1 MREHEEECS
10 HFIRNFRATG
20 SRGASRH
27 SAGMLTDPL
36 VQGVFL
42 ALFMTILSSCV
53 PSPKFS
59 EDQWREETARPDPS
73 LLYAPHYRDGRYFNS
88 WHETDRGGFKR
99 FLQWRFSPS
108 QKYTQ
113 EEEEYMPAVIPD
125 LKRRMDSMQGR
136 DFIAW
141 VGHGTFLLRL
151 NGKTWLTDP
160 MLSEKALLPKRRTP
174 PALSVQDLKQ
184 LGDDLNVVVTHN
196 HYDHFDKATIAGLP
210 ADASVFAP
218 LGLKKHIVSM
228 NSRLNKANVR
238 EMDWWETLELGEGVK
253 LVCLPA
259 QHWSMRIGQW
269 RNRTLW
275 ASFLLIT
282 PKATIYVGGDS
293 GYFIG
298 YREIG
303 RRFPGIDYALLP
315 LTAYHPRWFMHEA
328 HMNAEEVLRA
338 FEDLGARFLIP
349 TQWGTF
355 RLGNEP
361 IGYPAMD
368 LKRAT
373 QVKNVDPSRVI
384 LMDIGE
390 LRLLATRA
398 G

>member
-1 MREHEEECS
+1 MS
-10 HFIRNFRATG
+10 WIQI
-20 SRGASRH
+20 
-27 SAGMLTDPL
+27 SALTL
-36 VQGVFL
+36 CL
-42 ALFMTILSSCV
+42 TILSSCV
-53 PSPKFS
+53 ASPKFS
-59 EDQWREETARPDPS
+59 EDQWREETARLDPS
-73 LLYAPHYRDGRYFNS
+73 LLYAPHYRDGRYFNP
-88 WHETDRGGFKR
+88 WLETDRGGFKR
-99 FLQWRFSPS
+99 FLQWRFSAS
-108 QKYTQ
+108 ENYTQ
-113 EEEEYMPAVIPD
+113 KEEDYMPGVIPD
-125 LKRRMDSMQGR
+125 LKQRMDSMPDA

-160 MLSEKALLPKRRTP
+160 MLSERALLPKRRTP
-174 PALSVQDLKQ
+174 PALTVQDLKQ
-184 LGDDLNVVVTHN
+184 LGGELNVVVTHN

-210 ADASVFAP
+210 GTARVFAP
-218 LGLKKHIVSM
+218 LGLKKSIEEM
-228 NSRLNKANVR
+228 NGRLSKANVH
-238 EMDWWETLELGEGVK
+238 EMDWWETSNLANGEK

-282 PKATIYVGGDS
+282 PESTIYMGGDS
-293 GYFIG
+293 GYFMG

-303 RRFPGIDYALLP
+303 RKYPGIDYALLP

-328 HMNAEEVLRA
+328 HMNAEEVLKA

-361 IGYPAMD
+361 IGYPSLD
-368 LKRAT
+368 LQRAI
-373 QVKNVDPSRVI
+373 QVNKADPLRVI

-390 LRLLATRA
+390 LRVLERREK
-398 G
+398 